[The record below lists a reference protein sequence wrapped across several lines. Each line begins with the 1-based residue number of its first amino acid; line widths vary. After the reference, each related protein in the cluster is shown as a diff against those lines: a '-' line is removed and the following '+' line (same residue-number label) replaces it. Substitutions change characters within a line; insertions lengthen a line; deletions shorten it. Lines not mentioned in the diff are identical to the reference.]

1 MPLVGQTGLT
11 VANVPGAF
19 QQGQSNAMD
28 MQIKRAQM
36 QEIQRQAQQK
46 QQQNA
51 LARQASGLPSLGQQA
66 KVPLT
71 EDQAMA
77 ELLIRNPEMG
87 NDIFKRLGANSQQQR
102 DDAALFAFRA
112 SGLNEERQ
120 DAFLNQRIKEV
131 EGRGGDSSQ
140 SKELLAL
147 PYADRQ
153 RDLKALQIASLNAE
167 QRQKIATGQSEIK
180 VSNITEAA
188 GGGFIGVKEL
198 PGGKFESMFI
208 PPVIGKRTK
217 GQVDAHI
224 KREGERIADKMK
236 AGKEQFARAKDLR
249 SEISKVSSDFNK
261 IESAFGRIEVS
272 AKDPSAAGDLALI
285 FNFMKMLD
293 PGSVVRESEFATA
306 ANAAGVPD
314 RIRAN
319 YNKVMNGE
327 RLAIKQRSDFVGKSQ
342 ALYKRAVSDNKRA
355 VSKIVDIGEQ
365 FGVSRGELLGREK
378 KNMADIDVSSLSS
391 LTIEELESMVGGK

>member
-131 EGRGGDSSQ
+131 DGRGGDSSQ